1 LKNEGV
7 FLQTS
12 ISNFF
17 AKKKEKVE
25 NWRSSKKRGRD
36 RGWETKEMKSKPG
49 NE

>member
-17 AKKKEKVE
+17 AKKRRREE
-25 NWRSSKKRGRD
+25 NERRKLAKREG
-36 RGWETKEMKSKPG
+36 GGVKTKEMKSHAG